1 MKSIMRLLI
10 FALSMWSHCPAL
22 TKLQP
27 DGRAPEELRFVFT
40 GDSDAY
46 RMSEDERSQLKEQ
59 ILVTPDFSNRIYELL
74 WEYVDLRASG
84 EIGTALS
91 ALGVKADLKP
101 DKLKRITDRLWEL
114 ANHGFEGLDLADQ
127 NFLNGGVIMLGG
139 FPSPENEDLALKI
152 YETGEWWLQESA
164 VVTLGKIGTKKSL
177 EHVRQFVVEEA
188 KRAEFAQKERTEEY
202 GPNGDVALRKPAGL
216 VALERLERRIKSGGR
231 TGAGDFASSSAS
243 DDGLTRF
250 RSSNYLRQNST
261 FIGLLAAGVAL
272 LTFLI
277 LFLRKSGVGK

>member
-101 DKLKRITDRLWEL
+101 DKLKRITDRWNAPQEL
-114 ANHGFEGLDLADQ
+114 IHGL
-127 NFLNGGVIMLGG
+127 
-139 FPSPENEDLALKI
+139 
-152 YETGEWWLQESA
+152 
-164 VVTLGKIGTKKSL
+164 
-177 EHVRQFVVEEA
+177 
-188 KRAEFAQKERTEEY
+188 
-202 GPNGDVALRKPAGL
+202 
-216 VALERLERRIKSGGR
+216 
-231 TGAGDFASSSAS
+231 
-243 DDGLTRF
+243 
-250 RSSNYLRQNST
+250 
-261 FIGLLAAGVAL
+261 
-272 LTFLI
+272 
-277 LFLRKSGVGK
+277 

>member
-1 MKSIMRLLI
+1 
-10 FALSMWSHCPAL
+10 
-22 TKLQP
+22 
-27 DGRAPEELRFVFT
+27 
-40 GDSDAY
+40 
-46 RMSEDERSQLKEQ
+46 
-59 ILVTPDFSNRIYELL
+59 
-74 WEYVDLRASG
+74 
-84 EIGTALS
+84 
-91 ALGVKADLKP
+91 
-101 DKLKRITDRLWEL
+101 
-114 ANHGFEGLDLADQ
+114 
-127 NFLNGGVIMLGG
+127 MLGG